1 MHKASCKTLI
11 GGAVALLASHSAWAL
26 LPIEHWTQDSGAQ
39 VWLVNSPTIPMVD
52 VQINFDAGSRRD
64 PAAQAGLASAAA
76 MMAAK
81 GVKAN
86 GAQPALDENAVG
98 EAWADLGATFEAAA
112 SNDALSFS
120 LRSLTDSSLLGKAA
134 DLAARQMA
142 QPSYDDTV
150 WQRERERWNA
160 SIKEGNT
167 RPPVVAARAFGK
179 AVFGSHPYGQRA
191 TETSLT
197 QIDPAAMRQY
207 LARSVDACRAKVT
220 MVGALDKAQAD
231 ALVKRLLA
239 KMPATP
245 RAQCAPPPAVPAV
258 QPLAK
263 AEEIQIAFDSAQA
276 QVLIGQPGIRRAD
289 PDFLAVMLGNQIL
302 GGGGFA
308 SRLMEEV
315 REKRGL
321 VYGVYSTF
329 NPGLDAGAFQ
339 IGLQTRPD
347 QAAQALKVTREVL
360 ATYIAEGPTDKE
372 LRDAK
377 DNLIG
382 GFALRVDSN
391 AKLLGN
397 VTNIAWN
404 GLPLDYL
411 DHWTDRVEA
420 LSKEDVRKA
429 MARMVQ
435 PDKEVT
441 VVLGAKAGAKT
452 DAKAE
457 AAAAGTQPGAKQ

>member
-1 MHKASCKTLI
+1 MLNTTHKTLI
-11 GGAVALLASHSAWAL
+11 GGVAALLFTHSAWAL

-39 VWLVNSPTIPMVD
+39 VWLVNSPSIPMVD
-52 VQINFDAGSRRD
+52 VQVSFDAGSRRD
-64 PAAQAGLASAAA
+64 PAAQAGLAGAAA
-76 MMAAK
+76 MMVAK
-81 GVKAN
+81 GVKAD
-86 GAQPALDENAVG
+86 GTQPALDENAVG
-98 EAWADLGATFEAAA
+98 EAWADLGASFEAGAG
-112 SNDALSFS
+112 NDALTFA

-134 DLAARQMA
+134 DLAARQIA

-160 SIKEGNT
+160 AIKEGNT
-167 RPPVVAARAFGK
+167 RPPVVAARAFNK
-179 AVFGSHPYGQRA
+179 AVFGDHPYGRRA
-191 TETSLT
+191 TEESLAH
-197 QIDPAAMRQY
+197 INPAAMQQY
-207 LARSVDACRAKVT
+207 LDRSVNACRAKVT
-220 MVGALDKAQAD
+220 LVGALDKAQAD

-245 RAQCAPPPAVPAV
+245 KAQCAALPAVPAV

-263 AEEIQIAFDSAQA
+263 AQEVKIPFDSAQA

-289 PDFLAVMLGNQIL
+289 PDFLAVMLGNHIL

-321 VYGVYSTF
+321 VYGVYSNF

-347 QAAQALKVTREVL
+347 QAAEALKVTREVL
-360 ATYIAEGPTDKE
+360 AKYIAEGPSDKE

-397 VTNIAWN
+397 VSNIAWN

-420 LSKEDVRKA
+420 LSKDDVRKA

-441 VVLGAKAGAKT
+441 VVLGAK
-452 DAKAE
+452 
-457 AAAAGTQPGAKQ
+457 P

>member
-1 MHKASCKTLI
+1 MRKFFCKTLV
-11 GGAVALLASHSAWAL
+11 GGATALLASHSAWAL

-52 VQINFDAGSRRD
+52 VQLNFDAGNRRD
-64 PAAQAGLASAAA
+64 PVDQAGLASAAA
-76 MMAAK
+76 LMASK
-81 GVKAN
+81 GVKAQA
-86 GAQPALDENAVG
+86 GEPALDENAVG
-98 EAWADLGATFEAAA
+98 EAWADLGASFGAGA
-112 SNDALSFS
+112 SSDALTFS
-120 LRSLTDSSLLGKAA
+120 LRSLTEGRLLDRAA
-134 DLAARQMA
+134 DLAARQMT
-142 QPSYDDTV
+142 QPSYDDAV

-160 SIKEGNT
+160 AIKEGNT
-167 RPPVVAARAFGK
+167 RPAVVAGLAFNK
-179 AVFGSHPYGQRA
+179 AVFGSHPYGLRA
-191 TETSLT
+191 TEQTLA
-197 QIDPAAMRQY
+197 QINPAVMQQY
-207 LARSVDACRAKVT
+207 LTRSVDACRAKVT
-220 MVGALDKAQAD
+220 LVGALDKAQAD
-231 ALVKRLLA
+231 VLVKRLLA
-239 KMPATP
+239 KMPATAK
-245 RAQCAPPPAVPAV
+245 AQCAVPAEVPAV
-258 QPLAK
+258 QPLAR
-263 AEEIQIAFDSAQA
+263 ADEIKIAFDSAQA
-276 QVLIGQPGIRRAD
+276 QVLMGQPGIRRAD
-289 PDFLAVMLGNQIL
+289 PDFLAVLVGNQIL

-321 VYGVYSTF
+321 VYGVYSSF

-347 QAAQALKVTREVL
+347 QAAEALKVTREVL
-360 ATYIAEGPTDKE
+360 SDFIAKGPSDKE

-420 LSKEDVRKA
+420 LSVDDVRKA

-435 PDKEVT
+435 PDKQVT
-441 VVLGAKAGAKT
+441 VVLGAK
-452 DAKAE
+452 
-457 AAAAGTQPGAKQ
+457 P

>member
-1 MHKASCKTLI
+1 MRTSFCKTLV
-11 GGAVALLASHSAWAL
+11 GGAAALLASHSAWAL

-52 VQINFDAGSRRD
+52 VQLNFDAGSRRD
-64 PAAQAGLASAAA
+64 PAAQAGLANAAA
-76 MMAAK
+76 LMASK
-81 GVKAN
+81 GVKAQA
-86 GAQPALDENAVG
+86 GAPALDENAVG
-98 EAWADLGATFEAAA
+98 EAWADLGASFGA
-112 SNDALSFS
+112 SASSDALTFS
-120 LRSLTDSSLLGKAA
+120 LRSLTDASLLDRAA
-134 DLAARQMA
+134 DLAARQIT
-142 QPSYDDTV
+142 QPSYDDAV

-160 SIKEGNT
+160 AIKEGNT
-167 RPPVVAARAFGK
+167 RPAVVAGRAFNK
-179 AVFGSHPYGQRA
+179 AVFGSHPYGLRT
-191 TETSLT
+191 TEETLA
-197 QIDPAAMRQY
+197 QINPGLMQQY

-220 MVGALDKAQAD
+220 LVGALDKAQAD

-245 RAQCAPPPAVPAV
+245 KAQCAAPAEVPAV

-263 AEEIQIAFDSAQA
+263 ADEIQIAFDSAQA
-276 QVLIGQPGIRRAD
+276 QVLMGQPGIRRAD
-289 PDFLAVMLGNQIL
+289 PDFLAVLVGNQIL

-308 SRLMEEV
+308 SRMMEEV

-321 VYGVYSTF
+321 VYGVYSAF

-347 QAAQALKVTREVL
+347 QAAEALKVTREVL
-360 ATYIAEGPTDKE
+360 SDFIAKGPSDKE

-420 LSKEDVRKA
+420 LSADDVRKA

-435 PDKEVT
+435 PDKQVT
-441 VVLGAKAGAKT
+441 VVLGAK
-452 DAKAE
+452 
-457 AAAAGTQPGAKQ
+457 P